1 MKKTSLGIPASSD
14 PFLSRLLTIDIYLD
28 RPAVKAHAL
37 LVNYSVSDEACLDVI
52 FGVVQPGGKLP
63 FDLSS
68 LEEAVRSSR
77 SDMSFDTR
85 SPTFRFGDRL
95 QYGSCSID
103 I

>member
-52 FGVVQPGGKLP
+52 FGVVQPEGKLP
-63 FDLSS
+63 SS

>member
-1 MKKTSLGIPASSD
+1 MTKTCLGNPASSD

-28 RPAVKAHAL
+28 RPAAKAHAL
-37 LVNYSVSDEACLDVI
+37 LINYGTSDEACLDVI
-52 FGVVQPGGKLP
+52 FGAVQPEGKLP

-77 SDMSFDTR
+77 SDISFDTR
-85 SPTFRFGDRL
+85 SPTSPFGDEL
-95 QYGSCSID
+95 QHGSCSID